1 MKAMFAIKLLVT
13 LCIIALI
20 ASLAADAM
28 AEVWTVRSV
37 QASGGLNV
45 RCEPSIEAR
54 AIYLLEDAE
63 TVIVLEWFDTW
74 ALVAKNNGAHN
85 PIGWVCGD
93 YLR

>member
-1 MKAMFAIKLLVT
+1 MKEMLAIKLLVA
-13 LCIIALI
+13 LCIIALV
-20 ASLAADAM
+20 ASLALDSM

-45 RCEPSIEAR
+45 RCEPNVEAR

-63 TVIVLEWFDTW
+63 TVIVLEWCDAW
-74 ALVAKNNGAHN
+74 ALVAKNNGDHN
-85 PIGWVCGD
+85 PIGWVCGE